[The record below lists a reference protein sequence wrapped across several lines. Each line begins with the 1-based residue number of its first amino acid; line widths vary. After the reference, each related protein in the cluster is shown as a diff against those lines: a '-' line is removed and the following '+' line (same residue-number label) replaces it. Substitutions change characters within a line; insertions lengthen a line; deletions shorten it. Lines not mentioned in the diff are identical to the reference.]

1 MAHAHRAGEAD
12 SHLHPP
18 SDDAPASAEIP
29 GPKEPNPSGEAPLLA
44 PSRTIALSSGR
55 SLEVGPSEQISV
67 RAPDGSIELSIE
79 LGPNGP
85 IVRVNAARLEVS
97 AKEQVRFSAPSV
109 ELAASEHLSLRS
121 GGNLDLGAA
130 GDARLE
136 TEGEVHVL
144 GAMIHLN

>member
-1 MAHAHRAGEAD
+1 VGTAIETHAG
-12 SHLHPP
+12 
-18 SDDAPASAEIP
+18 SDDALASAETLDVNAL
-29 GPKEPNPSGEAPLLA
+29 ESSWEAPLAA
-44 PSRTIALSSGR
+44 PSRIIALSSGR

-85 IVRVNAARLEVS
+85 IVRVHAARLEVS
-97 AKEQVRFSAPSV
+97 AKERVRFSAPSV

-121 GGNLDLGAA
+121 GGDLDLAAA
-130 GDARLE
+130 GDAHLE

-144 GAMIHLN
+144 GTMIHLN